1 MRVFLVVLLLAS
13 HHRTSYASQILV
25 LCFTQASLPS
35 STNMTPGES
44 FGASLFNV
52 IFFLKFLIIGTIYAY
67 EKYEKESDG
76 ETGGAW
82 SQLEMGGRDD
92 EIAE

>member
-1 MRVFLVVLLLAS
+1 MAF
-13 HHRTSYASQILV
+13 
-25 LCFTQASLPS
+25 
-35 STNMTPGES
+35 
-44 FGASLFNV
+44 
-52 IFFLKFLIIGTIYAY
+52 FFLKFLIIGTIYAY

-76 ETGGAW
+76 EAGGAW